1 VTADAVAVAG
11 PASWVKEARGRRF
24 HPGLALAW
32 LALAVIAVAVLFPGL
47 LAPADPNAVHLT
59 QALEGPGGAHWF
71 GTDQLG
77 RDLYSRVV
85 HGARISVVVGLGATL
100 GALVIGIPVGILAA
114 AGGRIVD
121 EVLMR
126 ITDVFLAFPGILL
139 AMLVVAMLG
148 PGAVNTA
155 VAVALSAAPGF
166 ARLVRGQALAIR
178 NADYVRTV
186 VTFGQ
191 SKARAYLRHLLPNA
205 LPPVLVLATL
215 NVGASIIAG
224 ASLSFLG
231 LGAAPPA
238 PEWGAMLAQG
248 QDYIAVS
255 WAVAVFPGLAI
266 TLTLVAIYVT
276 GRDLQR
282 RLAGR
287 KVIGQR

>member
-1 VTADAVAVAG
+1 VTANAVAIAG
-11 PASWVKEARGRRF
+11 PASWVNEARSRRF
-24 HPGLALAW
+24 GPGLALAW
-32 LALAVIAVAVLFPGL
+32 LVVAVIAVAVLFPGL
-47 LAPADPNAVHLT
+47 LAPADPNGVHLT
-59 QALEGPGGAHWF
+59 QVLEGPSGAHWF

-77 RDLYSRVV
+77 RDLYTRVV
-85 HGARISVVVGLGATL
+85 YGARISVFVGLGATF
-100 GALVIGIPVGILAA
+100 GALAIGIPAGFLAA
-114 AGGRIVD
+114 IGGRIVD
-121 EVLMR
+121 EVIMR

-139 AMLVVAMLG
+139 AMLIIAMLG

-191 SKARAYLRHLLPNA
+191 RRTRAYLRHLLPNA
-205 LPPVLVLATL
+205 LPPVMVLATL
-215 NVGASIIAG
+215 NFGASVLAG

-266 TLTLVAIYVT
+266 AVTLVAIYVI

-287 KVIGQR
+287 RGIDQR